1 MTKEE
6 AIENGKQLENHPSVA
21 PRLREYIR
29 YLNKQLILK
38 S

>member
-6 AIENGKQLENHPSVA
+6 AIENGKQLEVHPAVQ

-29 YLNKQLILK
+29 YLNKHLVFK